1 MTCRDVMT
9 KDPTTALPTD
19 TIQTIAQVMAREDVG
34 VVPIVEKRG
43 SMRLV
48 GVVTDRDI
56 VLRHVA
62 EGQDATLETA
72 TSVMTKTLVTV
83 APGDDV
89 QRALDAMMEHQVR
102 RVLVAENGDLVG
114 VIAQADVAR
123 LGADARTGEVVE
135 QISKPEP

>member
-9 KDPTTALPTD
+9 KDPTTLLPTD

-135 QISKPEP
+135 QISKADG